1 MIASKI
7 KDLAN
12 TKRNPQNSSSNLNE
26 DTNKGLKR
34 TKEKKPYVLRKTK
47 ELIPYRRIEE
57 NAIHMEDGYYLDIMQ
72 IQTRDIYAMN
82 ETDLNILMLSE
93 TKMLR
98 SYTETYKEL
107 ALNFPANMEKQRQ
120 YWLKKKEETT
130 NPLFLTYI
138 NRKLFE
144 FDFIESE
151 RTNKEFFIFI
161 YGKSLEELEKNKS
174 LMVRARQNSFPL
186 LPLSSE
192 KKEDVLFML
201 NNQNTKLSIR
211 GEQ

>member
-1 MIASKI
+1 MIVKKVKGLLNGKKSR
-7 KDLAN
+7 L
-12 TKRNPQNSSSNLNE
+12 NSSSDLN
-26 DTNKGLKR
+26 DGDIIDSKKN
-34 TKEKKPYVLRKTK
+34 KEKKPYVLRKTK
-47 ELIPYRRIEE
+47 ELIPYRKIEE
-57 NAIHMEDGYYLDIMQ
+57 NAIHMEDGYFLDIMQ
-72 IQTRDIYAMN
+72 IQTRDIEAMN
-82 ETDLNILMLSE
+82 ETDLNILILSE

-107 ALNFPANMEKQRQ
+107 SLNFPANMEKQRQ

-138 NRKLFE
+138 DRKLFE
-144 FDFIESE
+144 FDFIERE
-151 RTNKEFFIFI
+151 RTNREFFIFI
-161 YGKSLEELEKNKS
+161 FGESLNELEKNKS

-186 LPLSSE
+186 IPLSIE
-192 KKEDVLFML
+192 KKQDVLFML